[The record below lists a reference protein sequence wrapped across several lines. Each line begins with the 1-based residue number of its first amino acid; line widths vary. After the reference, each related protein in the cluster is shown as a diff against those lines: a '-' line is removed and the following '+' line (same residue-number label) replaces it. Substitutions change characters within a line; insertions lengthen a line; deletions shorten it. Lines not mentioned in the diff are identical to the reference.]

1 MAHRAR
7 ENHPQTITLLG
18 MLHRLMVYLL
28 SCLVTPSTLLTLLL
42 EGLMHL
48 KVDSSK
54 YMTL

>member
-1 MAHRAR
+1 MAHTAR

-18 MLHRLMVYLL
+18 MLHRLMVHLL